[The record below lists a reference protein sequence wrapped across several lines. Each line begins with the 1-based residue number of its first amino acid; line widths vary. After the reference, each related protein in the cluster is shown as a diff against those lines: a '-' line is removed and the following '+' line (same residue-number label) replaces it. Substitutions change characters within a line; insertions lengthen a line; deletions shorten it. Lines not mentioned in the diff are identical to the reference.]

1 MRSGARVLSTG
12 VVAGVVTVAV
22 VAGVLLRAP
31 HGVPPEEAR
40 ATNSRPAGPAALRVL
55 AAWDRRRA
63 DAWAA
68 GAPVRLARLYAA
80 GSQTGRRDVRALA
93 RWHRRGLR
101 VVGLH
106 QQVAAAQVLAR
117 RPGRVVLRV
126 TDRTLGGVAV
136 GGPHRVGLPQS
147 LWRTHRVVLSRSRGT
162 WRVVEAR
169 AQPAR

>member
-1 MRSGARVLSTG
+1 LSTA
-12 VVAGVVTVAV
+12 VVAGLVTVAV
-22 VAGVLLRAP
+22 VAGALLRAP

-40 ATNSRPAGPAALRVL
+40 ATTSGTVGQALRVL

-63 DAWAA
+63 DAWGA

-106 QQVAAAQVLAR
+106 QQVAAAQVLAH